1 LIGRPGTQ
9 MGGSVYA
16 RTEGLTN
23 QPVPQFDPASALAVY
38 KAYYECVKAGQILSA
53 HDISEGGLAV
63 TLAEMAFSGKA
74 GIDITLDG
82 TIPAAAALFNESPGQ
97 IVIEVPPDHLESV
110 RARFAGQPFAVI
122 GKANAA
128 HTNLTV
134 HQKGTPLLNEDLT
147 SLKAL
152 WKGGLAKWY

>member
-1 LIGRPGTQ
+1 
-9 MGGSVYA
+9 
-16 RTEGLTN
+16 
-23 QPVPQFDPASALAVY
+23 VPQFDPASALSIY

-97 IVIEVPPDHLESV
+97 IVIEVSPDHLESV
-110 RARFAGQPFAVI
+110 SARFSGQPFAVI
-122 GKANAA
+122 GKASAA

-152 WKGGLAKWY
+152 WKSGLAKWY